1 MITQQDLQ
9 EAIAECK
16 GQRNP
21 TASTCMKL
29 AAYYTISD
37 HMQREQQTQV
47 EPTPGISGP
56 RSYSFAPSPS
66 HGSEFLEAAGRL
78 DPDVVTGIMD
88 ELMETLRAI
97 HPRLYDGVMAKLTL

>member
-37 HMQREQQTQV
+37 HMLREQQNQI
-47 EPTPGISGP
+47 EPTPGANSRG
-56 RSYSFAPSPS
+56 SYSFASAPGHS
-66 HGSEFLEAAGRL
+66 SEFLEAVGRL

>member
-37 HMQREQQTQV
+37 YMQREQQAQL
-47 EPTPGISGP
+47 EPTPGVSSP
-56 RSYSFAPSPS
+56 RSYSFASAPS
-66 HGSEFLEAAGRL
+66 HGSEFLEAVGRL
-78 DPDVVTGIMD
+78 DPGVVTEIMD

>member
-9 EAIAECK
+9 EAIAECR

-37 HMQREQQTQV
+37 HMRREQQSQV
-47 EPTPGISGP
+47 EPTLGVSSPS
-56 RSYSFAPSPS
+56 SYSFSSAPK

-78 DPDVVTGIMD
+78 DPDVVTEIMD